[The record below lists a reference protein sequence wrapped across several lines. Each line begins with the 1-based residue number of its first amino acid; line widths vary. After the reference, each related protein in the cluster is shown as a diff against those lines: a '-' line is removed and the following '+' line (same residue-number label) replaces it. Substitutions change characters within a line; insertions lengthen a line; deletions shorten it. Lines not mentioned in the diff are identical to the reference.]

1 MLRISALV
9 PLLFLFVTVAWSQN
23 EQADITGT
31 VQDVQGRPIP
41 GAAVQLQ
48 QDETK
53 LVRATRTGSAGVY
66 FLAGLPIGTYSAV
79 ISSPGFGEARVPGV
93 RLSVGQTRTLDI
105 TLPLAMKAEQVS
117 VVARLSEVDQESAA
131 IGDRIEQRQIGSLPL
146 NGRNWA
152 SMLPLIAG
160 AVDPGTSDQRS
171 VRFAGHGR
179 DDNNFTLD
187 GVDAG
192 GISNQPQ
199 KTALRLAIPTSAIAE
214 FKVDSTLFTAETGA
228 GSGAQ
233 IVLASPAG
241 TNQYHADLF
250 EFLRNDAL
258 DARNPLAAGKQP
270 FRLNQ
275 FGADFGGPIVENQTF
290 FFAAFEGLRQ
300 RLDQALQGFVPSA
313 SYRSSL
319 QSRIP
324 ALAPLIAA
332 FPTAGASA
340 QANDPATDLF
350 TGLSPQRANET
361 SGMVRFDHRFTANTN
376 VFLRVNADESVT
388 DVPLGNLRDRTVTDT
403 RPLNGVFTL
412 ARVLSPSALNET
424 RLGFNQ
430 VFSRTSNLTPL
441 PYTLHVTGFT
451 AVNSARTKEED
462 DTSAAIIDHLSLT
475 RGRHTIQTGVEVR
488 RILTDPA
495 SSADGTLTYTSRD
508 NFAANVLDS
517 ASVTATL
524 PLKRLRKTQVFA
536 FLQDEYKAASN
547 LTFHAGVRYS
557 FFNVFH
563 ETEGRTV
570 PFDFASCGGL
580 CQPGAPFSNP
590 RTKDIDPRV
599 SVAWAPKRLGG
610 NTVVRAGFGIYH
622 GDGQMEDQNLPAS
635 NDVPR
640 YALNSGQIGGLAYP
654 IDPFLATAPGILSPR
669 AQNRNR
675 KDEYAS
681 QWGISAQQALPLHF
695 TGTVSYI
702 GNKGTDL
709 QTITYANVPNPI
721 TGLAPYPQFGQVE
734 YRTND
739 SNSTFHALQVSAHRT
754 LRSGWLLGANYM
766 WSHAINDGSLGGGET
781 DATTPENVWC
791 RACERASSSFDIRH
805 FFTASSVYELPFGA
819 GKALLSK
826 PGAPRSILGG
836 WALSGIATARS
847 GRPVNITISRAASL
861 VPGGYNLTQRP
872 DLVPGVS
879 LIPPGGSTPAQW
891 ITPAAFRVPAPGT
904 WGNAGRNLA
913 RGPSLH
919 QLDLGLSKRVPLGER
934 SALEFRAEAFN
945 IFNRAQYGD
954 PIGDFTVLSQF
965 GVIQSTINTTPIG
978 TGTPRQVQ
986 FMLRFGF

>member
-1 MLRISALV
+1 MVRMYALV
-9 PLLFLFVTVAWSQN
+9 SLFFGIVIVSWSQN

-41 GAAVQLQ
+41 GATVQLQ
-48 QDETK
+48 QVQTN
-53 LVRATRTGSAGVY
+53 LVRTTRTGSAGVY

-79 ISSPGFGEARVPGV
+79 ISGPGFGEARVPEI

-105 TLPLAMKAEQVS
+105 TLPLARKTEQVS

-131 IGDRIEQRQIGSLPL
+131 IGNRIEQRQINSLPL

-199 KTALRLAIPTSAIAE
+199 KSAVRLATPTSAISE
-214 FKVDSTLFTAETGA
+214 FKVDSTLFTAETGVS
-228 GSGAQ
+228 SGAQ

-258 DARNPLAAGKQP
+258 DARNPFAAGKQP

-275 FGADFGGPIVENQTF
+275 FGADFGGPIQTNQTF

-313 SYRSSL
+313 AYRSSVET
-319 QSRIP
+319 QSP

-332 FPTAGASA
+332 FPTAGARP
-340 QANDPATDLF
+340 QANDPTTDLF
-350 TGLSPQRANET
+350 VGLSPQRADET
-361 SGMVRFDHRFTANTN
+361 SGMVRFDHRFNPNTSA
-376 VFLRVNADESVT
+376 FLRVNADESVT

-403 RPLNGVFTL
+403 RPLNGVLTL
-412 ARVLSPSALNET
+412 THVLSPSTLNET

-430 VFSRTSNLTPL
+430 VFSRTSNVTPL
-441 PYTLHVTGFT
+441 PYTLSVAGFT
-451 AVNSARTKEED
+451 SVSSARTREED
-462 DTSAAIIDHLSLT
+462 DTSAAIIDNLSLT
-475 RGRHTIQTGVEVR
+475 RGRHTIKTGVEVR
-488 RILTDPA
+488 RIFMDPA
-495 SSADGTLTYTSRD
+495 SSADGTLTYTSRA

-524 PLKRLRKTQVFA
+524 PLKRLRKSQVFA

-547 LTFHAGVRYS
+547 LTFNAGVRYS

-563 ETEGRTV
+563 ETEGRAV

-580 CQPGAPFSNP
+580 CQPGAQFSNP

-599 SVAWAPKRLGG
+599 GVAWAPKRFGG
-610 NTVVRAGFGIYH
+610 KTVVRSGFGIYH

-640 YALNSGQIGGLAYP
+640 YSLNSRQINGFTYP

-681 QWGISAQQALPLHF
+681 QWGLSLQQALPQHF
-695 TGTVSYI
+695 TGTVSYT

-709 QTITYANVPNPI
+709 QTITEANVPNPV

-739 SNSTFHALQVSAHRT
+739 SNSTFHALQLSAHRA
-754 LRSGWLLGANYM
+754 LSSGWLIGVNYM

-781 DATTPENVWC
+781 DATTPENVFC
-791 RACERASSSFDIRH
+791 RACERASSSSDIRH
-805 FFTASSVYELPFGA
+805 FFTANSVYELPFGA
-819 GKALLSK
+819 GKAFLAK
-826 PGAPRSILGG
+826 PGALRSILGG
-836 WALSGIATARS
+836 WALSGIETARS
-847 GRPVNITISRAASL
+847 GRPVNITISRAASV
-861 VPGGYNLTQRP
+861 VPGGYNMTQRP

-879 LIPPGGSTPAQW
+879 LIPPGGSTPALW
-891 ITPAAFRVPAPGT
+891 INPAAFRVPAPGT

-913 RGPSLH
+913 LGPSLY
-919 QLDLGLSKRVPLGER
+919 QLDLGLSKRVALRER
-934 SALEFRAEAFN
+934 SAIEFRAEAFN

-978 TGTPRQVQ
+978 TGTPRQIQ
-986 FMLRFGF
+986 FMMRFGF